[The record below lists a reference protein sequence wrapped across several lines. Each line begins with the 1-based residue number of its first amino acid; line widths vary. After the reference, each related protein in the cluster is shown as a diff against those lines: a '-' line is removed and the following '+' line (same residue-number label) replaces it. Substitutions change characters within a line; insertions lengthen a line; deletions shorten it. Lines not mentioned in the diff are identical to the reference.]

1 MPFSAAVN
9 GWVITAQ
16 NDYWWVI
23 HQACCLQDECVCK
36 YKRAWCNLL
45 MNCWSISMRL
55 WLNRWSLQQLT
66 VGISQK
72 FIFHIHHIRW
82 TMVCNCSSKL
92 LCDHSSCL
100 LSRCEAIN
108 YKFMFVIVIPHKKTE
123 ARFHKYLIKQPGNCG
138 DSNYWWTAK
147 HCISV
152 YVPASKKSAHQ
163 LVVLLQTLCEGI
175 KGNK

>member
-1 MPFSAAVN
+1 MIIDESFIRLVVCRMSVCVN
-9 GWVITAQ
+9 TKERDVI
-16 NDYWWVI
+16 YWWTAG
-23 HQACCLQDECVCK
+23 QFLCACGTMCV
-36 YKRAWCNLL
+36 L
-45 MNCWSISMRL
+45 
-55 WLNRWSLQQLT
+55 LNRWSLQQLT